1 MVDERQYQLMQQQ
14 LAEAKRKNELM
25 RTVGM
30 ELNKVLGLTEKLD
43 NILKILHQ
51 QFYINY
57 SMMLLPD
64 DAENV
69 LVVKSSYGYEH
80 SFIGHTLPMGTGIAG
95 MAAMR
100 RMPINITG
108 IRRKRHYIA
117 VNAHIDTGS
126 QPKAPGL
133 CDPES
138 QIAIP
143 LVSNNELVA
152 VLMAESY
159 NLSVFSREDEA
170 FLVTLSQAIAASI
183 QSSILFHNMEDLIAK
198 RTEELQKSNETKDRL
213 FSLISH
219 DLRGP
224 ITSFHN
230 IARLVSRY
238 NKQNEREK
246 IDQLSQKIDLSVN
259 KLNTLLNNLLNWALT
274 QTNELHCRLE
284 NVNVNALLQEV
295 TGLYSDELLQKEIAI
310 NVQCCEDAVALADHN
325 MLTAVLRNLLSNAI
339 KYTPRGGTITF
350 AANKADDML
359 HITVTDSGIG
369 IDEDKLPLIFEP
381 HERKSTSGTENEK
394 GTGLGLL
401 VVKQFVAMQNGNIS
415 IQSKPGN
422 GTIVHVALPA
432 GL

>member
-25 RTVGM
+25 RTVGT
-30 ELNKVLGLTEKLD
+30 ELNKVLGLNEKLG

-64 DAENV
+64 DTGKM

-80 SFIGHTLPMGTGIAG
+80 SFIGRTLPIGTGIAG
-95 MAAMR
+95 MAALR

-117 VNAHIDTGS
+117 VDVNLENGG
-126 QPKAPGL
+126 QPTLPGL

-170 FLVTLSQAIAASI
+170 FLVTLSQSIAASI
-183 QSSILFHNMEDLIAK
+183 QSSILFNNMEDVIAK
-198 RTEELQKSNETKDRL
+198 RTEELRKSNETKNRL

-238 NKQNEREK
+238 NKQNERAK
-246 IDQLSQKIDLSVN
+246 IDLLSQKIDLSVN

-284 NVNVNALLQEV
+284 NINIDTLLQEV
-295 TGLYSDELLQKEIAI
+295 ISLYNDELLQKEIII
-310 NVQCCEDAVALADHN
+310 NLQCNNNAVALADYN
-325 MLTAVLRNLLSNAI
+325 MLTAVCRNLLSNAI
-339 KYTPRGGTITF
+339 KYTPRKGTIIF
-350 AANKADDML
+350 SVQDSGNSL
-359 HITVTDSGIG
+359 QISITDSGVG
-369 IDEDKLPLIFEP
+369 IDTDKLPYIFEP
-381 HERKSTSGTENEK
+381 NERKSSSGTEGEK

-401 VVKQFVAMQNGNIS
+401 VVKQFVTMQNGSIS
-415 IQSKPGN
+415 IESKPGK
-422 GTIVHVALPA
+422 GTAVHLILPA
-432 GL
+432 GI

>member
-1 MVDERQYQLMQQQ
+1 MVDERQYEVMQQQ

-25 RTVGM
+25 RTVGT

-64 DAENV
+64 DSGKM
-69 LVVKSSYGYEH
+69 LVVKSSYGYDEY
-80 SFIGHTLPMGTGIAG
+80 FIGRTVPMGTGIAG
-95 MAAMR
+95 MAALR
-100 RMPINITG
+100 QMPINITG
-108 IRRKRHYIA
+108 IRRKRLYIA
-117 VNAHIDTGS
+117 VNGS
-126 QPKAPGL
+126 LDAGAQPNAPGL
-133 CDPES
+133 SDPES

-143 LVSNNELVA
+143 LLSNNELVA

-183 QSSILFHNMEDLIAK
+183 QSSILFNNMESVIAK
-198 RTEELQKSNETKDRL
+198 RTEELKKSNQTKDRL

-238 NKQNEREK
+238 NKQDEREK
-246 IDQLSQKIDLSVN
+246 IDLLSQKIDISVN
-259 KLNTLLNNLLNWALT
+259 KLNALLNNLLSWALT

-284 NVNVNALLQEV
+284 AVNIHTLLQEV
-295 TGLYSDELLQKEIAI
+295 ISLYNDELLQKEIAI
-310 NVQCCEDAVALADHN
+310 TLPGSEDAIATADYN
-325 MLTAVLRNLLSNAI
+325 MLTAVFRNLLSNAI
-339 KYTPRGGTITF
+339 KYTPRNGTIAF
-350 AANKADDML
+350 NVNGNNDGI
-359 HITVTDSGIG
+359 HIYITDSGVG
-369 IDEDKLPLIFEP
+369 IAEDKLPHIFEP
-381 HERKSTSGTENEK
+381 NETKSSTGTEGEK

-401 VVKQFVAMQNGNIS
+401 VVKQFVAMQNGSIS
-415 IQSKPGN
+415 IESTPAK
-422 GTIVHVALPA
+422 GTTVHLLLPA